1 MIEKNLHIPQIEGV
15 EMVNAIYPS
24 DASRTHG
31 SVELMASLTTLFPI
45 KFKYLPDL

>member
-15 EMVNAIYPS
+15 EMVSAIYRS
-24 DASRTHG
+24 DSSRTHG